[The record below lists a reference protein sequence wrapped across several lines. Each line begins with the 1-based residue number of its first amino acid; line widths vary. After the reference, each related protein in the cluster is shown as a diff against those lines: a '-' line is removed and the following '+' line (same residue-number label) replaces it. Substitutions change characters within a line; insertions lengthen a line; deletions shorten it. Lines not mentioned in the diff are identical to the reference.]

1 MNDIQCPTSCTTI
14 EERKSQQ
21 DLVLQ
26 LSGVSFGSE
35 VETVSNYS
43 PIRASTSS
51 SGNGKV
57 IIVNGK
63 LVFDDKRRFKCTF
76 PDCTKIYKK
85 PSRLEEH
92 ERTHSGQVD
101 TFKQTNSSILFA
113 NIFFLTQKRPF
124 VCLVCNKSYFRDSH
138 LQAHAR
144 SHLPEESRPFPCLFP
159 NCSKRFW
166 TAQHLKRHCDV
177 HTGEK
182 PFKVGRLSCQ
192 K

>member
-1 MNDIQCPTSCTTI
+1 MGGHKYPAREAWVRQRDTTLG
-14 EERKSQQ
+14 ERGECVPK
-21 DLVLQ
+21 
-26 LSGVSFGSE
+26 
-35 VETVSNYS
+35 
-43 PIRASTSS
+43 
-51 SGNGKV
+51 
-57 IIVNGK
+57 
-63 LVFDDKRRFKCTF
+63 
-76 PDCTKIYKK
+76 
-85 PSRLEEH
+85 EEH

-182 PFKVGRLSCQ
+182 PFKLGRLSCQ